1 MASSRRRFLFGSAA
15 AAVAALAGCSGDSP
29 SSIEETVTPAPVPRT
44 NRERLQEARTIES
57 PSIPS
62 PVVVTDDHRDAAV
75 EQLERT
81 VERLDEVLAE
91 EEEIDPTGIRLGV
104 GADGPDDVI
113 ERAEARLTDARQN
126 GPSIDTLD
134 SVENGIREVAT
145 YLGFLQARRGTVGPE
160 VLLEEIAAERSAVS
174 ELRGQITYRVAEP
187 LEAYLPTLATAEEVL
202 EGLDLGVAVE
212 RLEAVDTDDEEFP
225 AEFGRA
231 RGAVERHRRRRDDV
245 ERYLAVATDP
255 DAPSR
260 QAAIDAELD
269 DLQAEIAALLAE
281 RDGDEPT
288 RGDTSIA
295 GEFRRIRETTALG
308 GQRWDSELEEYR
320 ETGRRLLGLLEAL
333 EWRIEFRS
341 IESGVER
348 TLDRVDEGEFRAE
361 GIAGEKRRA
370 VEAMERA
377 ADADALSR
385 RLTES
390 SEVVLAAVDRQTLGP
405 ADAAAFAFFVYV
417 VAAEWAD
424 RGMRAADELAGSL
437 RGRE

>member
-57 PSIPS
+57 PPIPS
-62 PVVVTDDHRDAAV
+62 PVIVTDDHRDAAV

-81 VERLDEVLAE
+81 VERLDEVLTE
-91 EEEIDPTGIRLGV
+91 EKEIDPAGIRLGV
-104 GADGPDDVI
+104 GGGPEDVI
-113 ERAEARLTDARQN
+113 KRAEGRLTDARQ
-126 GPSIDTLD
+126 GDPSIDTLD
-134 SVENGIREVAT
+134 SIENGIREVAT
-145 YLGFLQARRGTVGPE
+145 YLGFLQARRGTVEPE
-160 VLLEEIAAERSAVS
+160 ILLEEVAAERSAVS
-174 ELRGQITYRVAEP
+174 ELRGQITYRIAEP
-187 LEAYLPTLATAEEVL
+187 LEAYLPTLATVEEVL

-212 RLEAVDTDDEEFP
+212 RLEAVDTDDEEYP

-260 QAAIDAELD
+260 QAAIDAELV
-269 DLQAEIAALLAE
+269 DLQADIAALLAE
-281 RDGDEPT
+281 RDSDEPT
-288 RGDTSIA
+288 RGDASIA
-295 GEFRRIRETTALG
+295 GELRRIRDNAALG
-308 GQRWDSELEEYR
+308 GQRWDSELDEYR
-320 ETGRRLLGLLEAL
+320 ETGRLLGLLEAL

-341 IESGVER
+341 IEIGVER
-348 TLDRVDEGEFRAE
+348 ALERLDDGEFRAE
-361 GIAGEKRRA
+361 GIAAEKRRA
-370 VEAMERA
+370 VEAMESA
-377 ADADALSR
+377 ADADTLSR
-385 RLTES
+385 RLAGT
-390 SEVVLAAVDRQTLGP
+390 SEVVLAAADRQTLGP
-405 ADAAAFAFFVYV
+405 GDAAAFAFFVYV

-424 RGMRAADELAGSL
+424 RGMRAGDELTDSL